1 MKLFGGGALL
11 LLVRPGALSSPVRAA
26 AHLNI
31 PRARAGSALTRP
43 ARQPALVAAALA
55 GIGLIVWQMT
65 VHHNHLYDIS
75 ASQAAHCA
83 PPRSF

>member
-1 MKLFGGGALL
+1 M
-11 LLVRPGALSSPVRAA
+11 RSP
-26 AHLNI
+26 
-31 PRARAGSALTRP
+31 RP
-43 ARQPALVAAALA
+43 APPQPALVAAALA

-75 ASQAAHCA
+75 ASHAAHCA